1 VCTVR
6 LRVVVLAGVL
16 VSVVVTAL
24 TLPRVPAVS
33 PWPLLLGLLPWLA
46 GKYLLC
52 PLRWWVVSAGA
63 APAGW
68 HLRTFAEAELL
79 GMLTPGHVGSDCW
92 RVHRLAGR
100 GTSRAD
106 ALVSVGLD
114 RLVGGIA
121 LAGFVVAASATLPVR
136 MLTTLAVLAGVAG
149 VVALV
154 ARRRWPRLAP
164 SQPLPGPGRLAAG
177 LALSAGYQL
186 SIAALL
192 LGILAGS
199 GNAVS
204 PLALV
209 GAFGA
214 AQVAGAVPGP
224 HGASPRDAALVVTIA
239 ALGVPWSVAAAAVA
253 LKAVV
258 AWCPAVALG
267 GASLWLTRRGNAREP
282 VPTLARCTSP
292 PPTLSRSTAW

>member
-1 VCTVR
+1 MCTVR
-6 LRVVVLAGVL
+6 LRAIVLAGVL
-16 VSVVVTAL
+16 LSLVVTAF

-52 PLRWWVVSAGA
+52 PLRWWVVTTGA
-63 APAGW
+63 PPAGW
-68 HLRTFAEAELL
+68 HVRTFAEAELL
-79 GMLTPGHVGSDCW
+79 GMLTPGNVGSDVW
-92 RVHRLAGR
+92 RVHRLSGR
-100 GTSRAD
+100 GTPRAD

-114 RLVGGIA
+114 RIVGGIA

-136 MLTTLAVLAGVAG
+136 MLAVMALLAGAAG
-149 VVALV
+149 IVALV
-154 ARRRWPRLAP
+154 ARRRWPRFAP
-164 SQPLPGPGRLAAG
+164 SHPLPGPGRLAAA

-192 LGILAGS
+192 MGILAGTGQS
-199 GNAVS
+199 VS

-224 HGASPRDAALVVTIA
+224 HGASPRDAALVMTIA
-239 ALGVPWSVAAAAVA
+239 ALGVPLSVAAAAVA

-258 AWCPAVALG
+258 AWCPAIALG
-267 GASLWLTRRGNAREP
+267 GASLWLTRRGDGRDA